1 MYNYFSNNNCI
12 VPKNWII
19 NHSLVS
25 IYSLSS
31 LLYCFNGFIII
42 YLHYCIPKYFEL
54 IEAFIWI
61 WQGIISYM
69 SDGYY
74 LGKVSIFHQI
84 DRYSSIIVTYLL
96 LRKYLTISGI
106 LCCYE
111 KYNLICYNNILIC
124 NNNSLKQLLKCE
136 LIIGLSYSFICFYK
150 SINSINKCNK
160 ELFFKYHT
168 LWHTGFPLT
177 SLGFHI
183 ILLFHILLF

>member
-1 MYNYFSNNNCI
+1 
-12 VPKNWII
+12 
-19 NHSLVS
+19 
-25 IYSLSS
+25 
-31 LLYCFNGFIII
+31 
-42 YLHYCIPKYFEL
+42 
-54 IEAFIWI
+54 
-61 WQGIISYM
+61 M
-69 SDGYY
+69 SDAYY

-84 DRYSSIIVTYLL
+84 DRYSSILVTYLL

-111 KYNLICYNNILIC
+111 KYNLICYNNNLT
-124 NNNSLKQLLKCE
+124 QLLKCE

-150 SINSINKCNK
+150 SINSINKCDK

-183 ILLFHILLF
+183 ILLFHINF